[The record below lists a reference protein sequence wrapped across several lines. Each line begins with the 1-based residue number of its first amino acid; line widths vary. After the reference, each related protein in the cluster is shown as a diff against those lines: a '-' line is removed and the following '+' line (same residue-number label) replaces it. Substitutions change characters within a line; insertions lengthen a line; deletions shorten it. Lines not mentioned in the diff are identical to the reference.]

1 MVGKIQSWV
10 IGSFLVQLQLQL
22 QLLLKIFS
30 QLQLQ
35 LQLLNFFLNVIA
47 ITITSQLQFNY
58 ILRRIQL
65 RYNILAFKR
74 FKLDNIKNQVK
85 FFIFINLIIVLF
97 RLLQI
102 NRFFL
107 CR

>member
-1 MVGKIQSWV
+1 MFSDPLQSWV

-22 QLLLKIFS
+22 QLQLKIFS

-58 ILRRIQL
+58 ILSTIQL

-74 FKLDNIKNQVK
+74 F
-85 FFIFINLIIVLF
+85 
-97 RLLQI
+97 
-102 NRFFL
+102 
-107 CR
+107 